1 MEHEVVQG
9 LTPVQVVALVGV
21 LGVGAQWLAWRLR
34 LPAIVLMLAIGL
46 LVGPVM
52 GWFLPERDLGPIYRP
67 LIAVAVAIILFEGG
81 LTLDYAR
88 LRDARAPVQRL
99 VYLGAPLGWAL
110 SALVLWLAVGLSW
123 QSAAVFGGVM
133 VVTGPTVIA
142 PMLRQA
148 RLRARPAQ
156 VLQWEAILN
165 DPIGVLIAVLVLEVV
180 LVLETGVSVG
190 AAAWVLGTGIGFAT
204 VAGWV
209 AGKGMAV
216 AFGRAWVPEYMKV
229 PVLFVSVVAVFAV
242 TDSVLHE
249 TGLLAVTIMGMML
262 ANAKLSSYV
271 ELHRFKEHATILLVS
286 GVFVL
291 MAASLDFAT
300 LGQLTWRAAL
310 FVLFTVALAR
320 PLQVMLPLIGT
331 QLPMKERWLIALT
344 GPRGVVMVAVSGL
357 FGAKLVDAGIEDGA
371 TLAPLAFIIVLATV
385 LIYGFTLAPLARRL
399 GLSGPERPGL
409 LIIGGSPFAVALAQ
423 ALEKAGVDAL
433 IADTNRQHLAPA
445 RHAGLPTYYG
455 DILGEAAEHQVEFIA
470 YPVVLAASDNDAYN
484 TLVATDLGP
493 DLGRD
498 AVWQISRV
506 RDRSRHALPAQ
517 LGGQRLAGRP
527 TFEAVNQR
535 LAEGWTLRS
544 TRLTDEYDM
553 DDWQA
558 ERPGA
563 EPFAVVTKAGVLRFA
578 GPDQPVAVQA
588 GDWITAFL
596 PPEQSEAS
604 DAPAPE
610 LAAEAADVARE
621 RRERG
626 ETGS

>member
-1 MEHEVVQG
+1 MVQG
-9 LTPVQVVALVGV
+9 LSPVQVVALVGV

-34 LPAIVLMLAIGL
+34 LPAIVLMLGIGL

-190 AAAWVLGTGIGFAT
+190 AAAWLLATGIGFAAVT
-204 VAGWV
+204 GWA
-209 AGKGMAV
+209 AGKGMAL
-216 AFGRAWVPEYMKV
+216 AFARAWVPEYMKV
-229 PVLFVSVVAVFAV
+229 PVLFVSVIAVFAV
-242 TDSVLHE
+242 TDSILHE

-262 ANAKLSSYV
+262 ANAKLSSYA

-300 LGQLTWRAAL
+300 LGQLTWRATL
-310 FVLFTVALAR
+310 FVIFTVALAR

-357 FGAKLVDAGIEDGA
+357 FGAKLVDAGIADGA

-385 LIYGFTLAPLARRL
+385 IIHGFTLAPLARRL

-409 LIIGGSPFAVALAQ
+409 LIVGGSPFAVALAQ
-423 ALEKAGVDAL
+423 ALEKAGVDTL

-445 RHAGLPTYYG
+445 RHAGLQTYYG

-498 AVWQISRV
+498 AVWQISREK
-506 RDRSRHALPAQ
+506 DRSRHALPAQ

-544 TRLTDEYDM
+544 TRLSDEYDL

-558 ERPGA
+558 DRPGA
-563 EPFAVVTKAGVLRFA
+563 EPFAVVTRAGILRFA

-596 PPEQSEAS
+596 PPEQSEES

-610 LAAEAADVARE
+610 LAAEAATVARQ